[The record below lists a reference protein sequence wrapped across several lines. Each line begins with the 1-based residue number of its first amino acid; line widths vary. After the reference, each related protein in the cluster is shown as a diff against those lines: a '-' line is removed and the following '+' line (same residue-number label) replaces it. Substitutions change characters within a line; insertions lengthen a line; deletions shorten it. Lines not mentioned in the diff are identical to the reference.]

1 MATRLVEIPDLDGED
16 VFQRVRREIEE
27 LFHSLIEKMNE
38 RREVLLTQLNQ
49 WEEEFN
55 RTQASCIQSLEEIK
69 RERTEM
75 KECLSKLKMN
85 QARTSMEKGIAD
97 LNAVIREK
105 EKKLHYPTFQFAC
118 DRNDLNSKISKFG
131 FLSKE
136 TDNVLV
142 RNYTKLSKPAKVFGT
157 FGKGKGEFTN
167 PRGVVIDNENQRIF
181 IADCSNSRIQVW
193 SLEGEYLSEF
203 GRDIL
208 NGPWEIVL
216 CDHSIYISDYAGHFL
231 SKWCLDTF
239 TFIKKS
245 NTSEGPAPAQ
255 LPHPSG
261 LDIDEEELFVV
272 ELRNKRISVF
282 DLNLEFKRIMANNA
296 IDLSFCLRV
305 RNNTIYIVEWT
316 GVIKLFSKTD
326 QLLKTIPKL
335 PVFSN
340 DIYHFNFDSQLN
352 FLITDYSNNSLFIL
366 SPEADLIHSISFTEF
381 NLKNPFGIDMMKDE
395 KIVICFCSGY
405 NPVAIFQQ

>member
-1 MATRLVEIPDLDGED
+1 MATRLIEEAPLSDREN
-16 VFQRVRREIEE
+16 VFKKVRREIEE
-27 LFHSLIEKMNE
+27 LFHSLIEKVNE

-75 KECLSKLKMN
+75 EQFLATLKIN

-97 LNAVIREK
+97 LNAVISEK
-105 EKKLHYPTFQFAC
+105 ENKFYYPTFQFFC
-118 DRNDLNSKISKFG
+118 DRNCLELKISKFG
-131 FLSKE
+131 SLSKE

-142 RNYTKLSKPAKVFGT
+142 RNYTKLSKPVKVFGT

-167 PRGVVIDNENQRIF
+167 PRGVVIDNNNQRIF
-181 IADCSNSRIQVW
+181 IADFNNSRIQVW
-193 SLEGEYLSEF
+193 SLEGIYLSEF
-203 GRDIL
+203 GREVL

-216 CDHSIYISDYAGHFL
+216 CNHSIYISDINGHFI

-239 TFIKKS
+239 TFVKKS
-245 NTSEGPAPAQ
+245 NTAKGPAPGQ
-255 LPHPSG
+255 LTQPSG

-272 ELRNKRISVF
+272 ESGNKRISVF
-282 DLNLEFKRIMANNA
+282 DLNLKFKRIVANNA
-296 IDLSFCLRV
+296 IDHSYCLRV
-305 RNNTIYIVEWT
+305 RNNTIYIVERT

-335 PVFSN
+335 PVFS
-340 DIYHFNFDSQLN
+340 DSIFHFNFDSQLN
-352 FLITDYSNNSLFIL
+352 FLITDYSNNSLSIL
-366 SPEADLIHSISFTEF
+366 SPEGDLIHSISFTEF
-381 NLKNPFGIDMMKDE
+381 NLKNPFGIDMMKDG
-395 KIVICFCSGY
+395 KIVVCFASGY
-405 NPVAIFQQ
+405 NPVAIF